1 MDEQERTLVQG
12 RMRAAHPILSER
24 VGSVALAQSNFQN
37 SCRRSPP
44 RKRGLVALLCPMR
57 AAIEY

>member
-12 RMRAAHPILSER
+12 RMRAAHPILNEG
-24 VGSVALAQSNFQN
+24 VGSVALAQSNFQS

-44 RKRGLVALLCPMR
+44 KTRPGGPPLSNASSD
-57 AAIEY
+57 